1 MRVQTGVLLG
11 RQHARQLAEHDRL
24 FQEHYRTV
32 VFYLARRLPV
42 EDAKDL
48 AAEVFVEAW
57 RQRDRVVVDEERG
70 WLPWLFTVARRMA
83 TAWSRKSPV
92 TVVDI
97 AAHESG
103 ADAEDFV
110 ERLVEVDAA
119 NRRLAAALAGMQRLG
134 DEDREVL
141 ELCGLFRM
149 SPAQAAIVLEVPAG
163 TVRVRLHRAR
173 RRLAEAVDREES
185 RCEP

>member
-1 MRVQTGVLLG
+1 MGVLLSREG
-11 RQHARQLAEHDRL
+11 ARQRAEHEHL

-48 AAEVFVEAW
+48 ASEVFVEAW
-57 RQRDRVVVDEERG
+57 RQRDVVVVDEERG

-83 TAWSRKSPV
+83 TTWLRRTSV
-92 TVVDI
+92 TLDI
-97 AAHESG
+97 TAHESG
-103 ADAEDFV
+103 VAAEDFV

-119 NRRLAAALAGMQRLG
+119 NQRLAAALAGMQRLG

-149 SPAQAAIVLEVPAG
+149 TPAQAAIVLEVPAG
-163 TVRVRLHRAR
+163 TARVRLHRAR
-173 RRLAEAVDREES
+173 QRLAEVVDRERS
-185 RCEP
+185 SL

>member
-1 MRVQTGVLLG
+1 MRVQAGVLVNWEG
-11 RQHARQLAEHDRL
+11 TRQRAEHDRL
-24 FQEHYRTV
+24 FREHYRTV

-57 RQRDRVVVDEERG
+57 RQRDMVVVDEERG

-83 TAWSRKSPV
+83 TAWLRRTP
-92 TVVDI
+92 TTLDLT
-97 AAHESG
+97 AHETG
-103 ADAEDFV
+103 AGVEDFV

-119 NRRLAAALAGMQRLG
+119 NQRLAAALAGMQRLG
-134 DEDREVL
+134 DQDREVL
-141 ELCGLFRM
+141 ELCGLFHLT
-149 SPAQAAIVLEVPAG
+149 PAQAAIVLEVPAG

-173 RRLAEAVDREES
+173 RRLAEVVDREEIS
-185 RCEP
+185 L